1 MRAGLLADII
11 LGESPYLK
19 GLARYYNFLVLDQNG
34 KITGTNTHFL
44 RNSRKTEDQVINQN
58 FAKFFDSDEGKV
70 ELQYSVKQ
78 AFKGTPTVVSFSLT
92 ESKVH
97 FKGVILPVYDKGHT
111 PASIIIIAKEE
122 FRTVIAETELDD
134 FWKVAQNMI
143 AEAGIGPALEAE
155 PPKTLMKKSKILLI
169 EDQNGLISK
178 VFKNQIQKPKDH
190 IRIVSDF
197 DAALKEISGF
207 NPNVLISTFDP
218 AVNADDAATIQL
230 LKTKTEA
237 SIICLTSVGN
247 ELRIEDGWLDIH
259 VKNQADSATKILDL
273 IDQLYW

>member
-19 GLARYYNFLVLDQNG
+19 GLARYYNFLVLDESG
-34 KITGTNTHFL
+34 KITGFNAHFI
-44 RNSRKTEDQVINQN
+44 RNSRKTEDQIINQS

-78 AFKGTPTVVSFSLT
+78 AFKGTPTVVSFSLP
-92 ESKVH
+92 ESRVH

-122 FRTVIAETELDD
+122 FKAVVEEEELED
-134 FWKVAQNMI
+134 FWKVTQRMI
-143 AEAGIGPALEAE
+143 AEAGIGPAIEAE
-155 PPKTLMKKSKILLI
+155 PPKTQMKKSKILLI

-178 VFKNQIQKPKDH
+178 IFSSVLKKQKDY
-190 IRIVSDF
+190 IVSVSSLEAAMEMVADF
-197 DAALKEISGF
+197 K
-207 NPNVLISTFDP
+207 PNVLITGYDP
-218 AVNADDAATIQL
+218 ALNEADVSSIEL
-230 LKTKTEA
+230 LKTKTDA
-237 SIICLTSVGN
+237 SIICLTSIGN

-259 VKNQADSATKILDL
+259 VKNQADAAFKILDL

>member
-44 RNSRKTEDQVINQN
+44 RNSRKTENQVINQN

-70 ELQYSVKQ
+70 ELQFSVKQ
-78 AFKGTPTVVSFSLT
+78 AFKGTPTVVSFSLP
-92 ESKVH
+92 SSRVH
-97 FKGVILPVYDKGHT
+97 FKGVILPVYDKGYT

-122 FRTVIAETELDD
+122 FKTSVADDELED
-134 FWKVAQNMI
+134 FWKVAQSMI

-155 PPKTLMKKSKILLI
+155 PPKTLMKKSKILLV
-169 EDQNGLISK
+169 EDQNGLIAK
-178 VFKNQIQKPKDH
+178 VFKSHLQKPKDH
-190 IRIVSDF
+190 IRMI
-197 DAALKEISGF
+197 ANLETALQHVSGF
-207 NPNVLISTFDP
+207 NPNVLITGLDP
-218 AVNADDAATIQL
+218 TANTQDAASIQL

-237 SIICLTSVGN
+237 SIICLTSIGN

-259 VKNQADSATKILDL
+259 VKNQADSASKILDL